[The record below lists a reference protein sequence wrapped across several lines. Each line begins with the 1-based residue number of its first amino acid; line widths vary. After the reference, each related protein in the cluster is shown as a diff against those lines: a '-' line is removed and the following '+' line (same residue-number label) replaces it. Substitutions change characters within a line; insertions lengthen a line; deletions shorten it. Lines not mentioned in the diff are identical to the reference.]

1 MTHEESLMMWKLEME
16 NFNKNIGMASKDM
29 KKMYKILD
37 TVITEG
43 IITYENFTNDMID
56 ELTTLMVEE
65 GKAGK
70 DPKDR
75 STEVDIIC
83 KRLAEKYETKY
94 NERESGTGTTELSTD
109 NTEVSDAEE
118 LHESECVSEECN
130 GDSSEIA

>member
-16 NFNKNIGMASKDM
+16 NFNKNIEMASKDM

-43 IITYENFTNDMID
+43 IITYEDFTNDMID

-65 GKAGK
+65 GKSGK

-109 NTEVSDAEE
+109 NTEVSDTEE